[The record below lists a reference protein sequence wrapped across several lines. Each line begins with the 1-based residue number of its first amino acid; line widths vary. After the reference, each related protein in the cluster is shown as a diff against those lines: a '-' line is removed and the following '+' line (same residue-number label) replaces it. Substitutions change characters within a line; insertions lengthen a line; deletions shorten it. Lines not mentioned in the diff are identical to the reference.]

1 MRGSAFQRLANRL
14 VLNGTGWFVLEVSL
28 YPHRHKKNRMGSILL
43 MITLHLYEK
52 KNREIRFVSSSS
64 RGKFGAEPTTFLSKN
79 WLKIRPLA
87 RWSTKYAFF
96 HRYYCFIEFM
106 YNTIVHSNLQLQKIL
121 LLDCYFKC
129 LVVSFT
135 LKWNL
140 PIADIPNSKHSL
152 NCSNILC

>member
-1 MRGSAFQRLANRL
+1 MKR
-14 VLNGTGWFVLEVSL
+14 
-28 YPHRHKKNRMGSILL
+28 
-43 MITLHLYEK
+43 

-64 RGKFGAEPTTFLSKN
+64 REKFGAEPTIFLSKN
-79 WLKIRPLA
+79 WQKIRPLT

-121 LLDCYFKC
+121 LLHCYFKC
-129 LVVSFT
+129 LVVSFA

-140 PIADIPNSKHSL
+140 PIADIPNSEHAL
-152 NCSNILC
+152 NCSNILCQTTSQYRIPINNGQIFLRPVDVRYSEVSLY